1 MLEVFKKSFFIKYLR
16 NNLKILNFLFNFVKD
31 YNKLKKNSEKSKFL
45 LSVDNFQICIFDKT
59 NYTPFESVYF
69 FQDIWFA
76 KKIFKSKQEYHYD
89 VGSSVKTL
97 SIISQFIPVTT
108 VDIRPIEVTVDN
120 LHFIKGSILD
130 LPFKNDSINS
140 LSSLC
145 VIEHIGLGRYG
156 DKIDPDGSEKAIK
169 ELKRV
174 LKPNGNLYISLPIDS
189 NNQIYFN
196 AHRTFTKE
204 YVMELFNDLLLKD
217 EKYIYGKTVY
227 DNYKKEKGFGTGL
240 YHFIKK

>member
-1 MLEVFKKSFFIKYLR
+1 
-16 NNLKILNFLFNFVKD
+16 
-31 YNKLKKNSEKSKFL
+31 
-45 LSVDNFQICIFDKT
+45 
-59 NYTPFESVYF
+59 
-69 FQDIWFA
+69 
-76 KKIFKSKQEYHYD
+76 
-89 VGSSVKTL
+89 
-97 SIISQFIPVTT
+97 
-108 VDIRPIEVTVDN
+108 
-120 LHFIKGSILD
+120 
-130 LPFKNDSINS
+130 
-140 LSSLC
+140 
-145 VIEHIGLGRYG
+145 EHIGLGRYG

-196 AHRTFTKE
+196 AHRAFTKE

-227 DNYKKEKGFGTGL
+227 NNYKKEKGFGTGL